1 MYLHISLHLWHKWD
15 FFHFPISVSRPWSTA
30 QDSWFWWAKRRSCPN
45 TLPKVPLQDFLADR
59 CLLYW
64 KSSCGSGRCLV
75 LHSRTPPSL
84 PTPSQFTW
92 LPTKFF
98 MHYKMLMLIHTA
110 AEKQGPRYLPDSV
123 TLHSTGHRP
132 RSPLQVSA
140 HPPAAASLWVVAF
153 QPLCSAPCRRA
164 APRCHLPPPVKGSVP
179 GAAVPGA
186 DCTSLWCPE
195 KQQPHPF
202 FRHFSFVFQPIFVRQ
217 GTKSSAFFSSFVIP
231 FLFSICKCNSH
242 RDTAW

>member
-1 MYLHISLHLWHKWD
+1 MFKRISISPYTYGTNETSSIFPSLFQDHEAQLKTPD
-15 FFHFPISVSRPWSTA
+15 FGELSVEVAQIHCQKYRCRISRQTVACCIERA
-30 QDSWFWWAKRRSCPN
+30 AA
-45 TLPKVPLQDFLADR
+45 VLAAAWCCTR
-59 CLLYW
+59 
-64 KSSCGSGRCLV
+64 G
-75 LHSRTPPSL
+75 PPSL

-186 DCTSLWCPE
+186 DCTSL
-195 KQQPHPF
+195 
-202 FRHFSFVFQPIFVRQ
+202 
-217 GTKSSAFFSSFVIP
+217 
-231 FLFSICKCNSH
+231 
-242 RDTAW
+242 

>member
-1 MYLHISLHLWHKWD
+1 MPKYTAK
-15 FFHFPISVSRPWSTA
+15 STA
-30 QDSWFWWAKRRSCPN
+30 AGFPGRPLPVVLKEQLRFW
-45 TLPKVPLQDFLADR
+45 PLLGAALED
-59 CLLYW
+59 
-64 KSSCGSGRCLV
+64 
-75 LHSRTPPSL
+75 PPSL

-164 APRCHLPPPVKGSVP
+164 APRCHLPPLVKGSVP
-179 GAAVPGA
+179 GAAVPIDQELTA
-186 DCTSLWCPE
+186 HHCDARRNSSHVPFSDISLLC
-195 KQQPHPF
+195 F
-202 FRHFSFVFQPIFVRQ
+202 N
-217 GTKSSAFFSSFVIP
+217 
-231 FLFSICKCNSH
+231 LYL
-242 RDTAW
+242 